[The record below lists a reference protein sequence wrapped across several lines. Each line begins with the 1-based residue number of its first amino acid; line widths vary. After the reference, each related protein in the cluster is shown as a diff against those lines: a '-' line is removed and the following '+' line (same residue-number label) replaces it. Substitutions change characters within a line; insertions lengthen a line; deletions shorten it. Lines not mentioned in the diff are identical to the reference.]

1 MSEPPPRHLGPYELV
16 AIIGAGGMGQVYRAR
31 DPRLGRD
38 VAVKVL
44 PAEVAADP
52 DRVRRFETE
61 ARAAGALNH
70 PNILAIHDIGTH
82 EGRPYVV
89 AELLD
94 GESLRERLGA
104 GPLPVRKALE
114 YGAQIARGLAA
125 AHARGIVHRDLK
137 PENVFITREG
147 RIKIL
152 DFGLAK
158 LVQPLDSLMTSAQT
172 GQVATSPGAV
182 LGTVGYMAPEQ
193 VRAQPADHRADIFGL
208 GVVLYEMLAGRRA
221 FGGDSAPEVMTAI
234 LREEPP
240 AVSERTPVPL
250 ALERLIQHCLE
261 KNPDERF
268 QSAQDLAFDLE
279 ALTTGSGVS
288 APPAVRAGSPWFR
301 RIAAAAIA
309 LAVLAV
315 AFAAGRLA
323 APLPTESVL
332 QVQRLTDLVGL
343 EEAPAVSPD
352 GRAVAFSSQ
361 VGGSRQIF
369 VRLIAGGAPLQITDG
384 AGEHLLP
391 RWSPDATAILY
402 HTLPPAG
409 GGTGALAEV
418 SALGGPSRRIVGSLG
433 GGDISHDGRRIA
445 FFRATGEGVELA
457 VAERDGSS
465 SRAVARFEPGPY
477 FLHPRWSPDD
487 RFISFQQGYIFEH
500 DLFIVPSA
508 GGEPRQVTRESTLL
522 SGYSWREDGSGL
534 VFSSAR
540 GTTVF
545 YLPTFSLWEARL
557 DGSALRRVTSGE
569 SSYVEPDIRAGRL
582 VASRMRMHFDLWRY
596 PIDQDPAVSVQRGLQ
611 VTRQTGHVQTP
622 SAGPGDRE
630 VVYLSDSG
638 GHGNLW
644 VVTPETGATRQI
656 TFERDPSVR
665 VGVPVWSPD
674 GSRIAFFT
682 NRDTEA
688 QGGNWTV
695 SPDGSN
701 LRQVARTGGWAT
713 WSADGR
719 WLYYLDLLRPGEI
732 WKMPAEG
739 GDPVLVR
746 TDGATRPALSPGG
759 TLYYTVE
766 LPAVS
771 GGADYEIRAAE
782 PEDGPSRV
790 LARIPATRIP
800 VWQLVHPVISP
811 DGRWLALP
819 LTDGVTTNV
828 WLLSTETGALR
839 QVTDFGDRATFIAR
853 RLSWS
858 SDGRYIFAA
867 VGEGDADIVL
877 IDGFRSGR

>member
-1 MSEPPPRHLGPYELV
+1 MREVPRRQLGPYEMV
-16 AIIGAGGMGQVYRAR
+16 AVVGAGSMGEVYRAR

-38 VAVKVL
+38 VAIKVL
-44 PAEVAADP
+44 PPDVAADE
-52 DRVRRFETE
+52 DRVRRFEIE
-61 ARAAGALNH
+61 ARAAGLLNH
-70 PNILAIHDIGTH
+70 PNILAIYDVGTDD
-82 EGRPYVV
+82 GRPYVV
-89 AELLD
+89 TELLE
-94 GESLRERLGA
+94 GESLRDRLRA
-104 GPLPVRKALE
+104 GPLPVRKALDFA
-114 YGAQIARGLAA
+114 AQMARGLAA
-125 AHARGIVHRDLK
+125 AHAKGIAHRDLK
-137 PENVFITREG
+137 PENVFVTREG

-158 LVQPLDSLMTSAQT
+158 LTEPPDPLRTTAPT
-172 GQVATSPGAV
+172 GLVGTAPGVV

-193 VRAQPADHRADIFGL
+193 VRGQAADGRADIFSL
-208 GVVLYEMLAGRRA
+208 GVVLHEMLSGQRA

-240 AVSERTPVPL
+240 PLTERVAVPA
-250 ALERLIQHCLE
+250 ALDRLVQHCLE

-268 QSAQDLAFDLE
+268 QSAQDLVFNLE
-279 ALTTGSGVS
+279 ALVAPSDTTVS
-288 APPAVRAGSPWFR
+288 PLTRIDRPWR
-301 RIAAAAIA
+301 RHASAAALA
-309 LAVLAV
+309 LVALTA
-315 AFAAGRLA
+315 AFAAGRLTMP
-323 APLPTESVL
+323 APAEPRL

-343 EEAPAVSPD
+343 EEAPAISPD
-352 GRAVAFSSQ
+352 GRAVAFSAQ
-361 VGGSRQIF
+361 VDGSRQIF
-369 VRLIAGGAPLQITDG
+369 VRLIAGGAPLQVTSG

-391 RWSPDATAILY
+391 RWSPDSTAILY
-402 HTLPPAG
+402 YTHPPAG
-409 GGTGALAEV
+409 QGTGALAEV
-418 SALGGPSRRIVGSLG
+418 SALGGPSRRIVASLG
-433 GGDISHDGRRIA
+433 GGDISHDGRRVA
-445 FFRATGEGVELA
+445 FFRATGEGVELV
-457 VAERDGSS
+457 VAARDGSGI
-465 SRAVARFEPGPY
+465 RAVARFERGAY

-487 RFISFQQGYIFEH
+487 RFISFQQGYIFDH
-500 DLFIVPSA
+500 DIFVVSSA
-508 GGEPRQVTRESTLL
+508 GGEPRQVTRENTML
-522 SGYSWREDGSGL
+522 SGYTWREDGSGL

-540 GTTVF
+540 DTTVF
-545 YLPTFSLWEARL
+545 YLPTFNLWEVDL
-557 DGSALRRVTSGE
+557 DGSALRRVTASE
-569 SSYVEPDIRAGRL
+569 TSYLEPDIRAGRL
-582 VASRMRMHFDLWRY
+582 VASRMRMQFDLWRY
-596 PIDQDPAVSVQRGLQ
+596 PVDHDPADNVRHALQ

-622 SAGPGDRE
+622 SAGPDDRE

-644 VVTPETGATRQI
+644 VVTLETGAIRQI
-656 TFERDPSVR
+656 TFETDPAVR

-701 LRQVARTGGWAT
+701 LRQLARTGGWAA

-719 WLYYLDLLRPGEI
+719 RLYYADLVMGEI

-746 TDGATRPALSPGG
+746 TDSATRPALSPDGG
-759 TLYYTVE
+759 TLYYTIE

-800 VWQLVHPVISP
+800 GWQLVHPVISP
-811 DGRWLALP
+811 DGRWLSLP
-819 LTDGVTTNV
+819 LTDGVTTNI
-828 WLLSTETGALR
+828 WLLSTETGDL
-839 QVTDFGDRATFIAR
+839 QPVTDFGDRATFIAR

-858 SDGRYIFAA
+858 TDGRYIFAA

-877 IDGFRSGR
+877 IDGFRTGR